1 MCQLTEG
8 YSMEYKYK
16 QDNIPSAIARAIFE
30 NEKQNKKGGMSYRNI
45 HFKVEQLLN
54 HPLSDRQLVKNLSN
68 MAYEKLLTKYIRLEK
83 EAPWYTF
90 H

>member
-1 MCQLTEG
+1 
-8 YSMEYKYK
+8 
-16 QDNIPSAIARAIFE
+16 
-30 NEKQNKKGGMSYRNI
+30 MSYRKI

-68 MAYEKLLTKYIRLEK
+68 IAYEKLLTKYIQLEK